1 MANQEQL
8 AILKQGADVWN
19 EWRKDNEFVE
29 IDLSEVD
36 LRNANLRGVKLYRA
50 NLVRAN
56 LSGAKLIEARLHETD
71 LTGAELMEADLQKA
85 ILEDAIFNFAFLD
98 DANLRQANLVAATFL
113 EAYLTG
119 TDLRGT
125 DLRLCNL
132 SGANLR
138 EANLNG
144 ATVGTTIFARL
155 DLSETGGLEEVNH
168 DSPSQIS
175 TDTLKLSEGKI
186 PEVFLRGCGLS
197 DWEIES
203 AKLYNP
209 DLTNDEIAKI
219 QYRIYEL
226 RATQALQISPLFIS
240 YSHQDKSF
248 VDKMD
253 TMLTE
258 KGVRFWRDIHDA
270 TAGRLETQI
279 DRAMR
284 LNPTV
289 LLVLSKNSIQS
300 DWVEHEV
307 RTARELEKELGR
319 DALCPIALD
328 DSWKS
333 SPWPKRV
340 MEQVMEYN
348 ILDFSKWEDE
358 SIFEETFAK
367 LLNGLDLF
375 YKKPAI

>member
-1 MANQEQL
+1 
-8 AILKQGADVWN
+8 
-19 EWRKDNEFVE
+19 
-29 IDLSEVD
+29 
-36 LRNANLRGVKLYRA
+36 
-50 NLVRAN
+50 
-56 LSGAKLIEARLHETD
+56 
-71 LTGAELMEADLQKA
+71 
-85 ILEDAIFNFAFLD
+85 
-98 DANLRQANLVAATFL
+98 
-113 EAYLTG
+113 
-119 TDLRGT
+119 
-125 DLRLCNL
+125 
-132 SGANLR
+132 
-138 EANLNG
+138 
-144 ATVGTTIFARL
+144 
-155 DLSETGGLEEVNH
+155 
-168 DSPSQIS
+168 
-175 TDTLKLSEGKI
+175 LSEGKI

-375 YKKPAI
+375 YKKPK

>member
-1 MANQEQL
+1 MANEEQL
-8 AILKQGADVWN
+8 AILKQGYDAWN
-19 EWRKDNEFVE
+19 TWWSEQGLRRFDT
-29 IDLSEVD
+29 IDLSGASLNKVNLSGFLLDGAD
-36 LRNANLRGVKLYRA
+36 LSSADLSEADLSFAVLRGVNLWAA
-50 NLVRAN
+50 NLEDAF
-56 LSGAKLIEARLHETD
+56 LIHAD
-71 LTGAELMEADLQKA
+71 LREADLSGVNFLNSNLGQA
-85 ILEDAIFNFAFLD
+85 IMGGNTLAKIDFSK
-98 DANLRQANLVAATFL
+98 T
-113 EAYLTG
+113 Y
-119 TDLRGT
+119 DLH
-125 DLRLCNL
+125 
-132 SGANLR
+132 SVIH
-138 EANLNG
+138 EYSS
-144 ATVGTTIFARL
+144 TVGTDTIRL
-155 DLSETGGLEEVNH
+155 S
-168 DSPSQIS
+168 
-175 TDTLKLSEGKI
+175 KGKI
-186 PEVFLRGCGLS
+186 PAVFLRGCGLS

-209 DLTNDEIAKI
+209 NLTNDEIVKI

-240 YSHQDKSF
+240 YSHQDKPF

-253 TMLTE
+253 TVLTE

-279 DRAMR
+279 DRAIR
-284 LNPTV
+284 QNPTV
-289 LLVLSKNSIQS
+289 LLVLSKNSIKS

-340 MEQVMEYN
+340 IEQVMEYN
-348 ILDFSKWEDE
+348 ILDFSKWENE
-358 SIFEETFAK
+358 STFEEKFIK

-375 YKKPAI
+375 YKKPASQ

>member
-1 MANQEQL
+1 
-8 AILKQGADVWN
+8 LKQGADVWN

-168 DSPSQIS
+168 DSPAQIS

-226 RATQALQISPLFIS
+226 RATQALQISPLVIS

-248 VDKMD
+248 VDKID
-253 TMLTE
+253 TALTK

-289 LLVLSKNSIQS
+289 CVIGSFQ
-300 DWVEHEV
+300 
-307 RTARELEKELGR
+307 
-319 DALCPIALD
+319 
-328 DSWKS
+328 
-333 SPWPKRV
+333 
-340 MEQVMEYN
+340 
-348 ILDFSKWEDE
+348 
-358 SIFEETFAK
+358 
-367 LLNGLDLF
+367 
-375 YKKPAI
+375 